1 MFKLIIFGL
10 ALWVITGFNPTK
22 GVDFEDKILHKELQK
37 ISGME
42 KPDWREVLVTEAQ
55 KASCTIEGKFL
66 VLSGLTTN
74 EPNKYIYVGRV
85 NSCRQGGCSNP
96 SHEAIG
102 ETSEYFDYLIVF
114 DSNASVQQVK
124 VYNYQA
130 THGQEVTNKGWLK
143 QFQGYN
149 GNRSL
154 TVGKNIDAISGATVS
169 VYSITDD
176 IQEKTKL
183 LKKILHGHRTT

>member
-1 MFKLIIFGL
+1 MLKLFIMGFTL
-10 ALWVITGFNPTK
+10 LVTTGFVPLK
-22 GVDFEDKILHKELQK
+22 SFDYEDKTLLKELQK
-37 ISGME
+37 ISGIE
-42 KPDWREVLVTEAQ
+42 NPDWKEISIPETLLATNSIQ
-55 KASCTIEGKFL
+55 GKFMM
-66 VLSGLTTN
+66 LSPVNNSELK
-74 EPNKYIYVGRV
+74 KYIYVGRV

-96 SHEAIG
+96 SQSLTI

-114 DSNASVQQVK
+114 DSNLSVQLVK

-130 THGQEVTNKGWLK
+130 THGQEVGNKGWLK

-154 TVGKNIDAISGATVS
+154 TVGKSIDAISGATVS

-176 IQEKTKL
+176 VQEKTRL
-183 LKKILHGHRTT
+183 LKKLIQ